1 MKDDILLFIRSMNS
15 LHLVLIK
22 KTEVLKTIAAT
33 IVLGMFLFLSYSGS
47 TQDYGQK
54 ETTLR
59 ILTFNILHGA
69 TTQGDFDLDKIAAVI
84 KDANPDLVAMQ
95 EVDFKTRRAQNY
107 DLATEL
113 GLRTKMA
120 PLFGIAMP
128 YDGGAYGEGILTK
141 MPILKS
147 ENVALPHSHGNE
159 PRAALSVLV
168 QLESGDTIRFIAT
181 HLEHQENST
190 DRTDQVKK
198 INAVFGDDDYP
209 GILAG
214 DLNDTPESEAIS
226 ILKTVWTDSSKGKS
240 FLTFPSDGPD
250 RKIDYILFRPAQSWE
265 LIESREICDAVAS
278 DHCAVLSVL
287 KLKK

>member
-1 MKDDILLFIRSMNS
+1 M
-15 LHLVLIK
+15 V
-22 KTEVLKTIAAT
+22 
-33 IVLGMFLFLSYSGS
+33 Y
-47 TQDYGQK
+47 
-54 ETTLR
+54 
-59 ILTFNILHGA
+59 
-69 TTQGDFDLDKIAAVI
+69 
-84 KDANPDLVAMQ
+84 MQ

-107 DLATEL
+107 VLVTEL
-113 GLRTKMA
+113 GQRTKMA
-120 PLFGIAMP
+120 PLFGIARP

-147 ENVALPHSHGNE
+147 ENVALPHSPGNE
-159 PRAALSVLV
+159 PRAALSVLI

-190 DRTDQVKK
+190 DRVDQVKK

-214 DLNDTPESEAIS
+214 DLNDTPESDAIS
-226 ILKTVWTDSSKGKS
+226 ILKTVWTDSSEGTT

-265 LIESREICDAVAS
+265 VIESREICDAVAS

-287 KLKK
+287 RLKK